1 MYSLAH
7 YHSKRKE
14 LNPARFQTN
23 SRVHSHLPD
32 GQGGVHAWFGAGD
45 LHVAQEGST
54 TGFANDCA
62 ASINVCVD
70 LTETAVEDDVDVT
83 RTVALS
89 GRKKL
94 RGNKRLG
101 TAISIDSV

>member
-7 YHSKRKE
+7 YHSKRKG
-14 LNPARFQTN
+14 LKPARFPTN
-23 SRVHSHLPD
+23 SLLGVCVYSYLPD

-45 LHVAQEGST
+45 LHIAQEGST
-54 TGFANDCA
+54 TGFTNDCA
-62 ASINVCVD
+62 TSINVCVD

-89 GRKKL
+89 ARKKCVAK
-94 RGNKRLG
+94 RG
-101 TAISIDSV
+101 